1 MGADADMRLKRA
13 QASKAQKGKIRRDTR
28 AKEAQL
34 VKHIAQSLRARI
46 QETPEQRACRGWQDA
61 GNTTHSKHQNIESR
75 GWCVQ

>member
-34 VKHIAQSLRARI
+34 VKHGEQYLRARI
-46 QETPEQRACRGWQDA
+46 QETPEHMEHAEAGKMQGTLLTANTRA
-61 GNTTHSKHQNIESR
+61 
-75 GWCVQ
+75 